1 MSILSRSPCFL
12 ASKFFG
18 CLDKENAR
26 ATSQGS
32 LLLKFSSAGLQRRC
46 NGIGSITFGGFF
58 QGSLKGMAT
67 KMANDLISLCN
78 KELLGRLLRE
88 LGA

>member
-12 ASKFFG
+12 ASIFFG

-32 LLLKFSSAGLQRRC
+32 LLLRFSSAGLQRRC

-58 QGSLKGMAT
+58 QGSLEGMAT

-78 KELLGRLLRE
+78 KDLLGRLLRE

>member
-1 MSILSRSPCFL
+1 V
-12 ASKFFG
+12 
-18 CLDKENAR
+18 
-26 ATSQGS
+26 
-32 LLLKFSSAGLQRRC
+32 GLQRKC

-58 QGSLKGMAT
+58 QRSLRGMAT

-78 KELLGRLLRE
+78 KDLLGRLLRE

>member
-12 ASKFFG
+12 ASNFFG
-18 CLDKENAR
+18 CLDTKNAR

-32 LLLKFSSAGLQRRC
+32 LLFRFSSVGLQRKC

-58 QGSLKGMAT
+58 QRSLRGMAT

-78 KELLGRLLRE
+78 KDLLGRLLRE